1 MNFKFKIKQ
10 KGYVNM
16 KKLLALLLAVLTIV
30 SVFSVNSFAENEP
43 VEELPQIELNLSV
56 TTKVPDENWNPTH
69 CYVIGEKESFQL
81 ESNAPNTKYTVK
93 NNNYTAGAKF
103 AKVSEDGLLTVN
115 YINSP
120 TRRFNEEFFELVAEA
135 EGYQTKTYLMYIV
148 SNASGKYI
156 YFDNLKS
163 QTTYVT
169 NVDKNPKVHFVYR
182 DSSFAPYDD
191 RVGYEEDASQKI
203 EKVSSSNQNV
213 ATVNLVRKFTPKNN
227 KDNPYE
233 YEYLKYLDIH
243 CFKPGNT
250 TITVEDGAGIKAS
263 FKLYVQQNTT
273 AVQTIGVGEKYTP
286 HFLDE
291 NPSFNAGNNS
301 VKFSG
306 KYIVGNKP
314 GKTTVS
320 FLYNGVRE
328 HITFIVKKAPT
339 KVSLNVTKRTMGLS
353 DSLDLNSSV
362 PKGCAS
368 RIRRYYSSNTK
379 VAKVHPTNGMVTPVG
394 SGTCKIVCKT
404 YNGKKA
410 TCYITVKSD
419 PKKIIVAK
427 PVIRAPYSLAYDV
440 PYFYKLNPKNKDK
453 DYIQINAKTDNG
465 TNGKFTYKSS
475 DTRIVKVN
483 NKGRIYVCD
492 ECLDYN
498 ETWTYGKNTAYIT
511 ITAYNGVK
519 AVVKVI
525 VYNDAKECKNYT
537 ERGNRKMA
545 EPFFNYIKKMIPG
558 IKEGKIT
565 KANLELRKEYEEPC
579 EENNYTRTWTGK
591 YLAPY
596 DWLGEGCR
604 VVDVVSKNST
614 KDLIDQFERY
624 QINLQLMK
632 AIEKKQTTYYAMIL
646 EQNEYYVIVW

>member
-1 MNFKFKIKQ
+1 
-10 KGYVNM
+10 M

-30 SVFSVNSFAENEP
+30 SVFSVSSFAKNKP
-43 VEELPQIELNLSV
+43 KEELPQIELNLS
-56 TTKVPDENWNPTH
+56 TLTITRYN
-69 CYVIGEKESFQL
+69 GELVYPYLFGAGESLQL
-81 ESNAPNTKYTVK
+81 ISNAPNTKYTVTGSK
-93 NNNYTAGAKF
+93 YAH
-103 AKVSEDGLLTVN
+103 VSEDGLLHVDIETDPLVWN
-115 YINSP
+115 Q
-120 TRRFNEEFFELVAEA
+120 TGQEDRFFELSAEA
-135 EGYQTKTYLMYIV
+135 DGYETRTYLINIYNTYFSKID
-148 SNASGKYI
+148 I
-156 YFDNLKS
+156 YFKNLKYQS
-163 QTTYVT
+163 HYVT
-169 NVDKNPKVHFVYR
+169 NVGKNPKVVLGYIEAS
-182 DSSFAPYDD
+182 DPSTLDEYDI
-191 RVGYEEDASQKI
+191 SQSMSVK
-203 EKVSSSNQNV
+203 SSNTNI
-213 ATVNLVRKFTPKNN
+213 ATVNIVKSCMSNN
-227 KDNPYE
+227 EFKPF
-233 YEYLKYLDIH
+233 KYLNIK
-243 CFKPGNT
+243 CLKEGFTN
-250 TITVEDGAGIKAS
+250 ITVTDGVGNS
-263 FKLYVQQNTT
+263 STFKLYVQKNTT
-273 AVQTIGVGEKYTP
+273 ATQTIGVGEKYTP
-286 HFLDE
+286 QYLDE
-291 NPSFNAGNNS
+291 NPSFKSGNS
-301 VKFSG
+301 AVKFSG

-314 GKTTVS
+314 GTTTVS

-394 SGTCKIVCKT
+394 NGACKIVCKT

-427 PVIRAPYSLAYDV
+427 PVIRAPYSLAYEIR
-440 PYFYKLNPKNKDK
+440 YFYTENPKNKDK
-453 DYIQINAKTDNG
+453 NYIQISAKTDNG
-465 TNGKFTYKSS
+465 TTGKFTYKSS

-483 NKGRIYVCD
+483 SKGRIYVCD
-492 ECLDYN
+492 ECLDYD

-525 VYNDAKECKNYT
+525 VYNDAKECSNYSD
-537 ERGNRKMA
+537 RGNRKMA
-545 EPFFNYIKKMIPG
+545 EPFISYVKKMIPG

-596 DWLGEGCR
+596 NWMGNGCK
-604 VVDVVSKNST
+604 VVERISKSNKS
-614 KDLIDQFERY
+614 DLSDALDRY
-624 QINLQLMK
+624 SINCRIME
-632 AIEKKQTTYYAMIL
+632 AIEEKQTTYYAMIL
-646 EQNEYYVIVW
+646 EQNTYYVIVW